1 MLKNKLFLN
10 KKKQKISKKKKKL
23 LKIIKLNLLKKR
35 YFFFK
40 TKFKYFK
47 KKLKPK
53 IKTKKKEY
61 IFVRKKKTRLLIPAV
76 HGILNVSSTL
86 NNVILTY
93 STLLGKPLYWFS
105 CGRLPNI
112 QKGERSNYFM
122 ILDTLKK
129 FIIFLKM
136 KKIKKIYIKFH
147 GLGLI
152 RKTVV
157 RSFKGLRFKIFK
169 LYDLTS
175 KPHNGC
181 KTRKYKRV

>member
-1 MLKNKLFLN
+1 
-10 KKKQKISKKKKKL
+10 
-23 LKIIKLNLLKKR
+23 
-35 YFFFK
+35 
-40 TKFKYFK
+40 
-47 KKLKPK
+47 
-53 IKTKKKEY
+53 
-61 IFVRKKKTRLLIPAV
+61 
-76 HGILNVSSTL
+76 
-86 NNVILTY
+86 
-93 STLLGKPLYWFS
+93 
-105 CGRLPNI
+105 
-112 QKGERSNYFM
+112 M

-152 RKTVV
+152 RKTVA